1 MKDIKNIIKNI
12 IKNFV
17 RKLFHKN
24 GESNDNHKGLNS
36 GNAFDIVFP
45 IVAVILSLIIGMF
58 IIKAAGKS
66 PIQAYRALFL
76 GAFGDLNAVGN
87 TLSRATPLIFTGL
100 GVAIAF
106 KCGLFNIGVE
116 GQLLVGAMAAAIIGH
131 YVTFLPG
138 PLHLI
143 VTVIGAII
151 AGSLWGLVPGLLKAY
166 RGVHEVL
173 ISIMMN
179 YIGVSLISFVVEKLR
194 QTGVPRT
201 PDILKSA
208 EFARFSDMFDV
219 AFGESTVSVG
229 FILAVIASILIYILI
244 EKTVLGYELRA
255 VGTSPLA
262 AENGGIKISKNILLV
277 MIISGALA
285 GLAGADRVLGEYHA
299 LISGVSAGLGF
310 EGMAV
315 ALLVNNNPIGIIFSG
330 ILFGALASGGLNMSL
345 LAGVPQEIVSMIQA
359 IIIFFIA
366 GNKIIKQIVNSR
378 KKEVKA

>member
-1 MKDIKNIIKNI
+1 MSKEKKEKLKKDI
-12 IKNFV
+12 
-17 RKLFHKN
+17 
-24 GESNDNHKGLNS
+24 SLNS
-36 GNAFDIVFP
+36 LLDIVFP

-58 IIKAAGKS
+58 IIWAANKS
-66 PIQAYRALFL
+66 PLMAYKALFL
-76 GAFGDLNAVGN
+76 GAFGDLNAIGN

-116 GQLLVGAMAAAIIGH
+116 GQLLVGAMAAAVIGH
-131 YVTFLPG
+131 YVTFLPAV
-138 PLHLI
+138 LH
-143 VTVIGAII
+143 VTITVLGAII
-151 AGSLWGLVPGLLKAY
+151 AGALWGLIPGLLKAY

-173 ISIMMN
+173 ITIMMN
-179 YIGVSLISFVVEKLR
+179 YIGVSVISLTVEKLR
-194 QTGVPRT
+194 ESGVPRT
-201 PDILKSA
+201 PPVLKSA
-208 EFARFSDMFDV
+208 EFVRFADIFKN
-219 AFGESTVSVG
+219 AFGESTVSIG

-262 AENGGIKISKNILLV
+262 AENGGIKISKNIILV
-277 MIISGALA
+277 MLISGALA
-285 GLAGADRVLGEYHA
+285 GLAGADRVLGEYHS

-345 LAGVPQEIVSMIQA
+345 FAGVPQEIVSMIQA

-366 GNKIIKQIVNSR
+366 GNKIIKEIINNR

>member
-1 MKDIKNIIKNI
+1 MKDILKNTVHRISKRFRSKEN
-12 IKNFV
+12 NM
-17 RKLFHKN
+17 
-24 GESNDNHKGLNS
+24 GDNSKGLSLNS
-36 GNAFDIVFP
+36 LFDLVFP
-45 IVAVILSLIIGMF
+45 VVAVICSLIIGMF
-58 IIKAAGKS
+58 IIWAANKS
-66 PIQAYRALFL
+66 PIEAYKALFF
-76 GAFGDLNAVGN
+76 GAFGDLNALGN

-131 YVTFLPG
+131 YITFLPAT
-138 PLHLI
+138 LHLT
-143 VTVIGAII
+143 VTLLGAII
-151 AGSLWGLVPGLLKAY
+151 AGSLWGLVPGVLKAY

-179 YIGVSLISFVVEKLR
+179 YIGISLISFVVEKLR

-208 EFARFSDMFDV
+208 EFMRFSEMFRNS
-219 AFGESTVSVG
+219 FGESTVSVG
-229 FILAVIASILIYILI
+229 FVLAVIASILIYILI

-299 LISGVSAGLGF
+299 LISGVSSGLGF

-315 ALLVNNNPIGIIFSG
+315 SLLVNNNPIGIIFSG

-345 LAGVPQEIVSMIQA
+345 FAGVPQEIVSMIQA

-366 GNKIIKQIVNSR
+366 GNKIIKHIVNSR

>member
-1 MKDIKNIIKNI
+1 MKDIKNI

-17 RKLFHKN
+17 RKLCHEK
-24 GESNDNHKGLNS
+24 GDSNVNHKGLNS
-36 GNAFDIVFP
+36 HNAFDIVFP

-58 IIKAAGKS
+58 IIKAADKS

-143 VTVIGAII
+143 VTVIGAVI